1 MVLAFQEAR
10 LRPITSGRRAARA
23 GGVIVHV
30 PCSGLANHDPRNHE
44 PEIDGIAAMA
54 LNELQGIDSYPV
66 PSQPQVAV
74 VVARDGIGLRTVRWR
89 PTARKGAMGSVLV
102 VAGRAEFIER
112 YSEVIAELRRRGFHV
127 ASFDWRGQGGSDRT
141 VSNIRKGHVRRF
153 DDYLLDL
160 DAVFAEVMARLPK
173 PWFVL
178 AHSMG
183 AALCLEAA
191 RQNRLPVSRLVALA
205 PMVGLSM
212 VKRPGLARSAAAVLD
227 GLLLGSGFVPGGSE
241 ASIATKPFARNR
253 LTSDPDRYARN
264 ATLSAARPHL
274 AVGDPTVRWVHEA
287 FRFMEHLGAPATPL
301 DVRVPTLVI
310 AAGADPVVD
319 TSSVERFAARLKTG
333 LALVLP
339 GSRHEILHENNDIR
353 AAFWA
358 AFDAFVPGETTR
370 RAALPASAV
379 QHGQGSLV
387 DAPIAG
393 GDDAPATGG

>member
-1 MVLAFQEAR
+1 
-10 LRPITSGRRAARA
+10 
-23 GGVIVHV
+23 
-30 PCSGLANHDPRNHE
+30 
-44 PEIDGIAAMA
+44 MA

-74 VVARDGIGLRTVRWR
+74 VSARDGIGLRTVRWR
-89 PTARKGAMGSVLV
+89 PTARKGAKGSVLV

-212 VKRPGLARSAAAVLD
+212 VDRPGLARSAAAILD
-227 GLLLGSGFVPGGSE
+227 GLLLGSSFVPGGGE
-241 ASIATKPFARNR
+241 TSIATKPFAGNR

-264 ATLSAARPHL
+264 ATLSLARPHL

-287 FRFMEHLGAPATPL
+287 LRFMEHMSAPATPL

-319 TSSVERFAARLKTG
+319 TPSVERFAARLKTG

-358 AFDAFVPGETTR
+358 AFDAFVPGETTL

-387 DAPIAG
+387 DAAIAG